1 MIYLFQRI
9 KRLEYMAQRFSI
21 SVHQMMDEYG
31 INVFN

>member
-1 MIYLFQRI
+1 MYLFQSI
-9 KRLEYMAQRFSI
+9 KLLESMAQRFSI